1 MRETWTV
8 MARWLVKGMPMC
20 LTLLLCA
27 GAATQQTEAKILP
40 EAAREDVFVRGATR
54 FPNDVRAYHG
64 IEFENLVGYRPV
76 EMDLYL
82 PAESATRKPVVIWVH
97 GGGWSRGDA
106 RVSGAFADWPGVLA
120 GVAARG
126 FVVAS
131 VDYRLSAEARFPA
144 QLQDVKAAIR
154 FLRLHAAKYG
164 IDPTRVFVWG
174 GSAGGQLAAL
184 AATTC
189 GMNEFEPAVSN
200 GRMSHAEVQR
210 TTAGQDSVSDCVD
223 GAAIWYGIFDVASYN
238 GTNTEAYLGCKG
250 AACDSAARPASA
262 LRYVQAGQPPM
273 LILQGD
279 ADTTID
285 PTQAPRMSA
294 ALKAVG
300 DPVELVMLPGV
311 GHGWIG
317 KTPEQTKAASLE
329 ALRRTLAFFDE
340 LAAKQAR

>member
-1 MRETWTV
+1 MWTV
-8 MARWLVKGMPMC
+8 SERWLVKGLPLY

-27 GAATQQTEAKILP
+27 AAAAQQPEAKILSD
-40 EAAREDVFVRGATR
+40 AAREDVFVRGATS
-54 FPNDVRAYHG
+54 FPKGVRAYHG

-82 PAESATRKPVVIWVH
+82 PAESATLKPVVIWVH

-154 FLRLHAAKYG
+154 FLRLNAAKYD
-164 IDPTRVFVWG
+164 IDPVRVYVWG

-189 GMNEFEPAVSN
+189 GMKQYDPAISN
-200 GRMSHAEVQR
+200 GRMSHAEMQR
-210 TTAGQDSVSDCVD
+210 AATDQDSVSDCVN
-223 GAAIWYGIFDVASYN
+223 GSAIWYGLFDVASYK
-238 GTNTEAYLGCKG
+238 GTNTEDYLGCKR
-250 AACDSAARPASA
+250 ASCDSVARTASP
-262 LRYVQAGQPPM
+262 LSYVQAGQPPM

-294 ALKAVG
+294 ALKAAG
-300 DPVELVMLPGV
+300 DSVELVIFPGV

-329 ALRRTLAFFDE
+329 ALRRTVMFFEQLAE
-340 LAAKQAR
+340 KGSR